1 MAWDAPDPSDTPVY
15 RLYNKFNG
23 EHLYTTSKREH
34 DILVAKKWTSE
45 GVKLYS
51 AGGMPIYRLFNPYA
65 QVGTHIFTIE
75 RSEYDSLA
83 GVGWRQEGAKL
94 QGLYGWE

>member
-1 MAWDAPDPSDTPVY
+1 
-15 RLYNKFNG
+15 
-23 EHLYTTSKREH
+23 
-34 DILVAKKWTSE
+34 
-45 GVKLYS
+45 
-51 AGGMPIYRLFNPYA
+51 MPIYRLFNPYA

>member
-1 MAWDAPDPSDTPVY
+1 MTFSSPRSGRV
-15 RLYNKFNG
+15 
-23 EHLYTTSKREH
+23 RE
-34 DILVAKKWTSE
+34 S
-45 GVKLYS
+45 S